1 MRQFVPPWQRRMQ
14 LRLHSRM
21 YDSSFFVAATEAA
34 DERARQAFLE
44 KTAASAAFER
54 APMPPTQ

>member
-34 DERARQAFLE
+34 DERARASQAE
-44 KTAASAAFER
+44 RNAASTALKGL
-54 APMPPTQ
+54 